1 MRLQRC
7 MVHRRRRSLT
17 CLASCA
23 LRLDRVS
30 CLAPPVRRLNRPPSC
45 GRGKS
50 RLVRKAKQSNA
61 DKVTAADIIA
71 FIEQVCFVPE
81 GRFVGK
87 KLELFEWQKAEIC
100 RIYDNPHGTRRAILS
115 MGRKNA
121 KTTLAACLL
130 LAHLCGPSA
139 RNKPN
144 SQLYSAAQSR
154 DQAAIIFSLAA
165 KMVRMNPELLQAVTI
180 QETAKSLICPE
191 LGTRY
196 RALSAD
202 ATTAYGLSPTLIIHD
217 ELGQVRGPR
226 SPLYEALETAT
237 GAQESPL
244 SIIISTQA
252 PSDVDLL
259 SVLIDDAQAGH
270 DPHTVVKLY
279 TAPTELDPF
288 DEETIRLANP
298 AFGTFLNA
306 REVLAMAQDAKRMP
320 AREAEYRNLILN
332 QRVEVSS
339 PFISPAVWTA
349 CSGPVGPLDDVPVYG
364 GLDLSAVSDL
374 TALVLIGWRG
384 GKWHVQPTFWLPSE
398 GLAEKAVA
406 ERVPYDLWHAQGHLQ
421 LTPGKTVSYE
431 FVAHYLRQMF
441 QRYNV
446 QKLAF
451 DRWNFRHLLPWLLRA
466 GFSEQL
472 VQERFVEFGQGVASM
487 SPALRD
493 LEQVLLEG
501 NLAHGGHP
509 VLSMCVSHTVI
520 ALDDAGSRKPSKRKS
535 TAKIDGLVALTMAI
549 GVAPLQVKPIDI
561 EALIA

>member
-1 MRLQRC
+1 
-7 MVHRRRRSLT
+7 V
-17 CLASCA
+17 
-23 LRLDRVS
+23 
-30 CLAPPVRRLNRPPSC
+30 PKP
-45 GRGKS
+45 
-50 RLVRKAKQSNA
+50 KQAND
-61 DKVTAADIIA
+61 DKVTGADTIA

-87 KLELFEWQKAEIC
+87 RLELFEWQKAEIC

-130 LAHLCGPSA
+130 LAHLCGPPA

-154 DQAAIIFSLAA
+154 DQAATIFSLAA

-202 ATTAYGLSPTLIIHD
+202 ATTAYGLSPALVIHD

-244 SIIISTQA
+244 SVIISTQA

-270 DPHTVVKLY
+270 DPHTVVSLY
-279 TAPTELDPF
+279 TAPIDLDPF
-288 DEETIRLANP
+288 DEDTIRLANP
-298 AFGTFLNA
+298 AFGTFLSA
-306 REVLAMAQDAKRMP
+306 KEVMAMAKDAQRMP

-332 QRVEVSS
+332 QRVEVSN
-339 PFISPAVWTA
+339 PFISPAVWKV
-349 CSGPVGPLDDVPVYG
+349 CGGPVGPLEGVPLYG
-364 GLDLSAVSDL
+364 GLDLSEAADL
-374 TALVLIGWRG
+374 TALVLIGKRD
-384 GKWHVQPTFWLPSE
+384 GKWRVQPTFWLPSE
-398 GLAEKAVA
+398 GLSAKSVA
-406 ERVPYDLWHAQGHLQ
+406 DRTPYDMWAREGYLQ
-421 LTPGKTVSYE
+421 TTPGRSISYE
-431 FVAHYLRQMF
+431 FVASYLRDVF
-441 QRYNV
+441 RRYDV
-446 QKLAF
+446 RKLAF
-451 DRWNFRHLLPWLLRA
+451 DRWNFKHLLPWLLKA
-466 GFSEQL
+466 GMSEQF
-472 VQERFVEFGQGVASM
+472 VKDHFVEFGQGVQSM

-501 NLAHGGHP
+501 ELAHGNHP
-509 VLSMCVSHTVI
+509 VLTMCVTNTVI
-520 ALDDAGSRKPSKRKS
+520 AVDDAGNRKPSKRKS
-535 TAKIDGLVALTMAI
+535 TGRIDGMIALAMAV
-549 GVAPLQVKPIDI
+549 GVAPLLPKQIDI
-561 EALIA
+561 STLIV

>member
-1 MRLQRC
+1 MP
-7 MVHRRRRSLT
+7 RRRQ
-17 CLASCA
+17 
-23 LRLDRVS
+23 
-30 CLAPPVRRLNRPPSC
+30 PSD
-45 GRGKS
+45 
-50 RLVRKAKQSNA
+50 
-61 DKVTAADIIA
+61 DKVTGADIIA
-71 FIEQVCFVPE
+71 FIEEVCFVPE
-81 GRFVGK
+81 GKFVGK
-87 KLELFEWQKAEIC
+87 KLELFEWQKAEIR
-100 RIYDNPHGTRRAILS
+100 RIYDNPYGTRRAILS

-130 LAHLCGPSA
+130 LAHLCGPPA

-165 KMVRMNPELLQAVTI
+165 KMVRMNPALSHAVTI
-180 QETAKSLICPE
+180 QETAKSLICAE

-202 ATTAYGLSPTLIIHD
+202 ATTAYGLSPALVIHD

-226 SPLYEALETAT
+226 SALYEALETAT
-237 GAQESPL
+237 GARENPL

-252 PSDVDLL
+252 PTNADLL
-259 SVLIDDAQAGH
+259 SVLIDDALAGH

-279 TAPTELDPF
+279 TAPPELNPF
-288 DEETIRLANP
+288 DEATIRLANP

-332 QRVEVSS
+332 QRVEVST
-339 PFISPAVWTA
+339 PFISPAVWKA
-349 CSGPVGPLDDVPVYG
+349 CSGPVGSLEGIPVYG

-374 TALVLIGWRG
+374 TALVLIGWRA

-398 GLAEKAVA
+398 GLAEKAAA
-406 ERVPYDLWHAQGHLQ
+406 EHIPYDLWHAEGHLQ

-431 FVAHYLRQMF
+431 FVAHYLRRMF

-466 GFSEQL
+466 GFTEQM
-472 VQERFVEFGQGVASM
+472 VKERFVEFGQGVVSM

-493 LEQVLLEG
+493 LEQVLLDG
-501 NLAHGGHP
+501 ALAHGGHP

-520 ALDDAGSRKPSKRKS
+520 VQDDAGNRKPSKRKS
-535 TAKIDGLVALTMAI
+535 TARIDGLVALTMAI

-561 EALIA
+561 EALIG

>member
-1 MRLQRC
+1 M
-7 MVHRRRRSLT
+7 
-17 CLASCA
+17 
-23 LRLDRVS
+23 
-30 CLAPPVRRLNRPPSC
+30 PKP
-45 GRGKS
+45 
-50 RLVRKAKQSNA
+50 KQAND
-61 DKVTAADIIA
+61 DKVTGADIIA

-130 LAHLCGPSA
+130 LAHLCGPPA

-202 ATTAYGLSPTLIIHD
+202 ATTAYGLSPALVIHD

-270 DPHTVVKLY
+270 DPHTLVKLY
-279 TAPTELDPF
+279 TAPTDLDPF

-298 AFGTFLNA
+298 AFGTFLSA
-306 REVLAMAQDAKRMP
+306 KEVLAMARNAQRMP

-332 QRVEVSS
+332 QRVEVSN
-339 PFISPAVWTA
+339 PFIAPTVWKA
-349 CSGPVGPLDDVPVYG
+349 CGGPVGPLEAIPLYG
-364 GLDLSAVSDL
+364 GLDLSEAADL
-374 TALVLIGWRG
+374 TALVLIGKRD
-384 GKWHVQPTFWLPSE
+384 GKWRVQPTFWLPSE
-398 GLAEKAVA
+398 GLSEKSVA
-406 ERVPYDLWHAQGHLQ
+406 DRVPYDMWARQGYLQ
-421 LTPGKTVSYE
+421 TTPGRSISYE
-431 FVAHYLRQMF
+431 FVASYLRDVF
-441 QRYNV
+441 RRYDV
-446 QKLAF
+446 RKLAF
-451 DRWNFRHLLPWLLRA
+451 DRWNFKHLLPWLLKA
-466 GFSEQL
+466 GMSEQF
-472 VQERFVEFGQGVASM
+472 VKDHFVEFGQGVQSM

-501 NLAHGGHP
+501 ELAHGNHP
-509 VLSMCVSHTVI
+509 VLTMCVTNTVI
-520 ALDDAGSRKPSKRKS
+520 AVDDAGNRKPSKRKS
-535 TAKIDGLVALTMAI
+535 TGRIDGMIALAMAV
-549 GVAPLQVKPIDI
+549 GVAPLPTKQIDI
-561 EALIA
+561 STLIV

>member
-1 MRLQRC
+1 
-7 MVHRRRRSLT
+7 VPRRKQ
-17 CLASCA
+17 
-23 LRLDRVS
+23 
-30 CLAPPVRRLNRPPSC
+30 PSD
-45 GRGKS
+45 
-50 RLVRKAKQSNA
+50 
-61 DKVTAADIIA
+61 DKVTGADIIA
-71 FIEQVCFVPE
+71 FIEEVCFVPE
-81 GRFVGK
+81 GKYVGK
-87 KLELFEWQKAEIC
+87 KLELFEWQKAEIH
-100 RIYDNPHGTRRAILS
+100 RIYDNPYGTRRAILS

-130 LAHLCGPSA
+130 LAHLCGPPA

-154 DQAAIIFSLAA
+154 DQAGIIFSLAA
-165 KMVRMNPELLQAVTI
+165 KMVRMNPALSQAVTI
-180 QETAKSLICPE
+180 QETAKSLICSE

-202 ATTAYGLSPTLIIHD
+202 ATTAYGLSPALVIHD

-226 SPLYEALETAT
+226 SALYEALETAT
-237 GAQESPL
+237 GAQENPL

-252 PSDVDLL
+252 PTDIDLL
-259 SVLIDDAQAGH
+259 SVLIDDALAGH

-279 TAPTELDPF
+279 TAPPELDPF
-288 DEETIRLANP
+288 DEATIRLANP

-320 AREAEYRNLILN
+320 AREVEYRNLILN
-332 QRVEVSS
+332 QRVEVST
-339 PFISPAVWTA
+339 PFISLAVWKA
-349 CSGPVGPLDDVPVYG
+349 CSGPVGSLDGIPVYG

-374 TALVLIGWRG
+374 TALVLIGWRA

-398 GLAEKAVA
+398 GLADKAAA
-406 ERVPYDLWHAQGHLQ
+406 ERVPYDLWHAEGHLQ

-431 FVAHYLRQMF
+431 FVAHYLRRMF

-466 GFSEQL
+466 GFTEQM
-472 VQERFVEFGQGVASM
+472 VKERFVEFGQGVVSM

-493 LEQVLLEG
+493 LEQVLLDG
-501 NLAHGGHP
+501 ALAHGGHP
-509 VLSMCVSHTVI
+509 VLSMCVTHTTIVQ
-520 ALDDAGSRKPSKRKS
+520 DDAGNRKPSKRKS
-535 TAKIDGLVALTMAI
+535 NARIDGLVALTMAI

-561 EALIA
+561 EALIG

>member
-1 MRLQRC
+1 M
-7 MVHRRRRSLT
+7 
-17 CLASCA
+17 
-23 LRLDRVS
+23 
-30 CLAPPVRRLNRPPSC
+30 P
-45 GRGKS
+45 K
-50 RLVRKAKQSNA
+50 RKQAND
-61 DKVTAADIIA
+61 DKVTGADIIA

-130 LAHLCGPSA
+130 LAHLCGPPA

-202 ATTAYGLSPTLIIHD
+202 ATTAYGLSPTLVIHD

-237 GAQESPL
+237 GAQQDPL
-244 SIIISTQA
+244 SIIISIQA
-252 PSDVDLL
+252 PTDADLM
-259 SVLIDDAQAGH
+259 SVLIDDALAGH
-270 DPHTVVKLY
+270 DPHTVVSLY
-279 TAPTELDPF
+279 TAPMDLDPF

-298 AFGTFLNA
+298 AFGTFLSA
-306 REVLAMAQDAKRMP
+306 KEVLAMARDAQRMP

-332 QRVEVSS
+332 QRVEVSN
-339 PFISPAVWTA
+339 PFIAPTVWKT
-349 CSGPVGPLDDVPVYG
+349 CGGPVGPLGIPLYG
-364 GLDLSAVSDL
+364 GLDLSEAADL
-374 TALVLIGWRG
+374 TALVLIGKRD
-384 GKWHVQPTFWLPSE
+384 GKWRVQPTFWLPSD
-398 GLAEKAVA
+398 GLSEKSVA
-406 ERVPYDLWHAQGHLQ
+406 DRVPYDMWARQGYLQ
-421 LTPGKTVSYE
+421 TSPGRSISYE
-431 FVAHYLRQMF
+431 FVASYLRDTF
-441 QRYNV
+441 QRYDV
-446 QKLAF
+446 RKLAF
-451 DRWNFRHLLPWLLRA
+451 DRWNFKHLLPWLLKA
-466 GFSEQL
+466 GMSEHF
-472 VQERFVEFGQGVASM
+472 VRDHFVEFGQGMQSM

-501 NLAHGGHP
+501 ELAHGNHP
-509 VLSMCVSHTVI
+509 VLTMCVTNTVI
-520 ALDDAGSRKPSKRKS
+520 AVDDAGNRKPSKRKS
-535 TAKIDGLVALTMAI
+535 TGRIDGMIALAMAV
-549 GVAPLQVKPIDI
+549 GVAPLLTKQIDI
-561 EALIA
+561 STLIVR

>member
-1 MRLQRC
+1 VPKRGR
-7 MVHRRRRSLT
+7 
-17 CLASCA
+17 
-23 LRLDRVS
+23 DR
-30 CLAPPVRRLNRPPSC
+30 ANDR
-45 GRGKS
+45 
-50 RLVRKAKQSNA
+50 
-61 DKVTAADIIA
+61 VTAADIIA

-87 KLELFEWQKAEIC
+87 KLELFAWQKTEIC
-100 RIYDNPHGTRRAILS
+100 RIYDNPHGSRRAILS

-130 LAHLCGPSA
+130 LAHLCGPPA

-202 ATTAYGLSPTLIIHD
+202 ATTAYGLSPALVIHD

-288 DEETIRLANP
+288 DEQTIRLANP

-332 QRVEVSS
+332 QRVEVSN
-339 PFISPAVWTA
+339 PFIAPAVWKA
-349 CSGPVGPLDDVPVYG
+349 CGGPVGLLEAIPLYG
-364 GLDLSAVSDL
+364 GLDLSEAADL
-374 TALVLIGWRG
+374 TALVLIGKRD
-384 GKWHVQPTFWLPSE
+384 GKWRVQPTFWLPSE
-398 GLAEKAVA
+398 GLSEKSVA
-406 ERVPYDLWHAQGHLQ
+406 DRVPYDMWARQGYLET
-421 LTPGKTVSYE
+421 TPGRSISYE
-431 FVAHYLRQMF
+431 FVAFYLRDIF
-441 QRYNV
+441 QRYDIR
-446 QKLAF
+446 KLAF
-451 DRWNFRHLLPWLLRA
+451 DRWNFKHLLPWLLKA
-466 GFSEQL
+466 GISEQF
-472 VQERFVEFGQGVASM
+472 VKDHFVEFGQGMQSM

-501 NLAHGGHP
+501 EVAHGNHP
-509 VLSMCVSHTVI
+509 VLTMCIANTVI
-520 ALDDAGSRKPSKRKS
+520 AVDDAGNRKPSKRKS
-535 TAKIDGLVALTMAI
+535 TGRIDGMIALTMAV
-549 GVAPLQVKPIDI
+549 GVAPLLTKQIDI
-561 EALIA
+561 STLIV